1 MFVLNNLS
9 EAGYLQIKKDKEQL
23 IKKIQQYQ
31 ALVDEFDLALP
42 FLTAIYEPTIKLSFE
57 GVNKEILMA
66 RTSIPMNDGEK
77 RIIRARV
84 GSKDD
89 FPMGEKDNKAVL
101 RATEIIKYR
110 IKKEFPLHFED

>member
-1 MFVLNNLS
+1 
-9 EAGYLQIKKDKEQL
+9 
-23 IKKIQQYQ
+23 
-31 ALVDEFDLALP
+31 
-42 FLTAIYEPTIKLSFE
+42 
-57 GVNKEILMA
+57 MA
-66 RTSIPMNDGEK
+66 RTSIPMNDGER

-89 FPMGEKDNKAVL
+89 FPMGEKDYKAVL